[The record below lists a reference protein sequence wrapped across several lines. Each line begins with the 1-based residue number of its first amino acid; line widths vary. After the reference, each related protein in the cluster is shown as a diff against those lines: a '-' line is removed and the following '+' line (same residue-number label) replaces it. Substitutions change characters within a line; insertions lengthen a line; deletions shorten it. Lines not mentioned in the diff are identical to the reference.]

1 VRSARIA
8 TIGKINVE
16 TVVREGRKA
25 EEIEK
30 LIAEEFSA
38 DVCHVDF
45 TDLIKKRSQPTI
57 TAAEPPNFDIPQR
70 VLLSNEEEELTTVL
84 EIQAEDRIGLLYD
97 IFTALSH
104 LDAAVLSARIS
115 TQAGAAIDRFHLL
128 YLRSEKKII
137 DHERLQAID
146 EAVSACLE
154 KKTPVEV
161 IM

>member
-1 VRSARIA
+1 M
-8 TIGKINVE
+8 
-16 TVVREGRKA
+16 
-25 EEIEK
+25 
-30 LIAEEFSA
+30 
-38 DVCHVDF
+38 
-45 TDLIKKRSQPTI
+45 
-57 TAAEPPNFDIPQR
+57 
-70 VLLSNEEEELTTVL
+70 SNEEEELTTVL

-128 YLRSEKKII
+128 DLRSEKKII
-137 DHERLQAID
+137 DHERLQAIE